1 MSLTSTPATIKPRAN
16 IIEHYL
22 ATLTPAERNDA
33 LEYLRNP
40 KMYEHQALA
49 DALSD
54 ELGYDV
60 SETTVRRWRRKHAR
74 DAQNGA

>member
-1 MSLTSTPATIKPRAN
+1 MSLTTTPATKPRSN

-22 ATLTPAERNDA
+22 ATLTPTERDNA

-40 KMYEHQALA
+40 KMYEHQAVA

-54 ELGYDV
+54 ELGYYV
-60 SETTVRRWRRKHAR
+60 SEAAVRRWRRKHA
-74 DAQNGA
+74 

>member
-1 MSLTSTPATIKPRAN
+1 MSLTSTPATIKPRSN

-22 ATLTPAERNDA
+22 ASLTPAERDDA
-33 LEYLRNP
+33 LGYLRNP
-40 KMYEHQALA
+40 DMYEHQALA

-60 SETTVRRWRRKHAR
+60 SEAAVRRWRRKHA
-74 DAQNGA
+74 

>member
-1 MSLTSTPATIKPRAN
+1 MSLTTTPTIKPRAN

-22 ATLTPAERNDA
+22 ATLTHAERNDA

-40 KMYEHQALA
+40 NTYEHQAVA

-54 ELGYDV
+54 ELGYYV
-60 SETTVRRWRRKHAR
+60 SEATVRRWRRKHA
-74 DAQNGA
+74 

>member
-1 MSLTSTPATIKPRAN
+1 MSLTTTPATKPRSN

-22 ATLTPAERNDA
+22 ASLSPAERNDA

-54 ELGYDV
+54 ELGYYV
-60 SETTVRRWRRKHAR
+60 SEAAVRRWRRKHC
-74 DAQNGA
+74 

>member
-22 ATLTPAERNDA
+22 ATLTPTERNDA

-40 KMYEHQALA
+40 SMYEHQAVA
-49 DALSD
+49 DALTD
-54 ELGYDV
+54 ELGYYV
-60 SETTVRRWRRKHAR
+60 SEATVRRWRRKHA
-74 DAQNGA
+74 

>member
-1 MSLTSTPATIKPRAN
+1 MSLTTTPATKPRTN

-22 ATLTPAERNDA
+22 ATLTPAERNNA

-40 KMYEHQALA
+40 KMYEHQAVA

-54 ELGYDV
+54 ELGYYV
-60 SETTVRRWRRKHAR
+60 SEATVRRWRRKHC
-74 DAQNGA
+74 

>member
-1 MSLTSTPATIKPRAN
+1 MSLTTTPATIKPRAN

-40 KMYEHQALA
+40 SMYEHQAVA
-49 DALSD
+49 DALTD
-54 ELGYDV
+54 ELGYYV
-60 SETTVRRWRRKHAR
+60 SEATVRRWRRKYC
-74 DAQNGA
+74 

>member
-22 ATLTPAERNDA
+22 ATLTPTERNDA

-40 KMYEHQALA
+40 NMYEHQAVA

-54 ELGYDV
+54 ELGYYV
-60 SETTVRRWRRKHAR
+60 SEAAVRRWRRKHT
-74 DAQNGA
+74 

>member
-1 MSLTSTPATIKPRAN
+1 MSLTTTPTTKPRAN

-22 ATLTPAERNDA
+22 ATLTPTERNNA

-40 KMYEHQALA
+40 DMYEHQALA

-54 ELGYDV
+54 ELGYYV
-60 SETTVRRWRRKHAR
+60 SEAAVRRWRRKYC
-74 DAQNGA
+74 

>member
-1 MSLTSTPATIKPRAN
+1 MSLTTTPTIKPRAN

-40 KMYEHQALA
+40 NMYEHQAVA
-49 DALSD
+49 DALTD
-54 ELGYDV
+54 ELGYYV
-60 SETTVRRWRRKHAR
+60 SEAAVRRWRRKYC
-74 DAQNGA
+74 

>member
-22 ATLTPAERNDA
+22 ASLPPDEREDA
-33 LEYLRNP
+33 LEYLRDP
-40 KMYEHQALA
+40 DMYEHQALA

-60 SETTVRRWRRKHAR
+60 SEAAVRRWRRKHV
-74 DAQNGA
+74 

>member
-1 MSLTSTPATIKPRAN
+1 MSLTTTPATKPRAN

-22 ATLTPAERNDA
+22 ATLTPTERNNA

-40 KMYEHQALA
+40 KMYEHQAVA

-60 SETTVRRWRRKHAR
+60 SEATVRRWRRKYI
-74 DAQNGA
+74 